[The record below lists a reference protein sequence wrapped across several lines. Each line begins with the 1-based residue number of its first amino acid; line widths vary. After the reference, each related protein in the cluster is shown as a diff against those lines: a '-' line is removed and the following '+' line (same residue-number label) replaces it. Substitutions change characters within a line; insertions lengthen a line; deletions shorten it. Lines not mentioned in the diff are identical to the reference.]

1 MYNNTI
7 LNNTI
12 LNNTTDESDKL
23 NRFYMVYLTAIIF
36 SFVIGKIMVYCNF
49 QL

>member
-7 LNNTI
+7 LNNTS
-12 LNNTTDESDKL
+12 DESNNDKL
-23 NRFYMVYLTAIIF
+23 NRFYMVYLTAMIF

-49 QL
+49 EL